1 MGPGLVVS
9 CCSITTVGAEV
20 EENGIKW
27 IESTERKIG
36 VAPTKKWGYYMP
48 CAPPRQLSIATYTS
62 IVAMATTLSPMQNR
76 LMRIGRMQIVLMKEN
91 GYSFSFFQK
100 HIFHLA
106 RYKTR
111 LRIICLH
118 NAKRKKCK
126 KKNINKK
133 NEANFKRI
141 KFR

>member
-1 MGPGLVVS
+1 
-9 CCSITTVGAEV
+9 
-20 EENGIKW
+20 
-27 IESTERKIG
+27 
-36 VAPTKKWGYYMP
+36 MP